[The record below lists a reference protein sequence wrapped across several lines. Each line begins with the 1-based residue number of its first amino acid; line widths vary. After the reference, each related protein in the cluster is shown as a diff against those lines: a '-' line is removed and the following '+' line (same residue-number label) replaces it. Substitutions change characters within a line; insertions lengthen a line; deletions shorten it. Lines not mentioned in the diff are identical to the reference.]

1 MKDEEILKTIEA
13 FSDYLQV
20 GDIVNYV
27 LRWLGWFLIVGLS
40 LVVDALEGVT
50 DAILGIKGFFNS
62 PEIQNFVDMLYP
74 LFVVLLAISF
84 LYIGY
89 MFIMNKQMN
98 RSQIIINIF
107 ITLSVLCLLSTGM
120 TKVDKFTDD
129 AIAVVKSEQK
139 GSLSDEIIKKNITD
153 IAVIDENKWK
163 KKEDMNPKNH
173 IPEKN
178 IRQIDITEKIDKD
191 FEFAKD
197 KKLSDEGQKILK
209 NKRVM
214 DGMGVASLAELKDG
228 WFDFFPEK
236 YYRWHW
242 NFWNIFFTLLIT
254 GLTLLL
260 VSIKLARLFYEL
272 AFNYL
277 LANIL
282 APADVAN
289 GQKLKAVL
297 SNILNIFV
305 ATIMIFLSLKLYLM
319 GTAFLHDKLNGVPYL
334 IALAAFSMAVLD
346 GPAVV
351 ERLFGIDIGL
361 KSSWGMLVGGFAL
374 GKGIGSLANS
384 KPMKSL
390 GNMIGK
396 GAKGAA
402 EGTGVAAAK
411 TASAAAMA
419 TGGVAGLI
427 SGLKKGNESE
437 NKESLQDQMKKADQ
451 KKANGNDLAKNE
463 KEKGNLNKGK
473 DKKNGGTPS
482 IQEDMKK
489 GGNENPG
496 GANGQE
502 SGTTSLQDEMKEAG
516 KSNGA
521 IEGNQ
526 TSGTVRQGAS
536 EGSQTPGTVRQ
547 GAIEGNQTPG
557 GVRQG
562 TSEGNQTSGGVRQE
576 VSEGVQTPGGVRQGA
591 NEGVQTPGGVRQGTS
606 EGSQTPGGVRQ
617 GASEGNQTSGTVRQ
631 GASEGSQTP
640 GTVRQGT
647 SEGSQTPGTVRQ
659 GASEGSQT
667 SRSVPS
673 GGSPAPV
680 EAPKSVSSGGSPAP
694 VEASRPVP
702 SGSSPASVET
712 PRSVPSG
719 GSPAPV
725 EASRS
730 VPSGSS
736 PASAD
741 IVTVTHS
748 SPIIPYE
755 SDKEVAAS
763 SSKETRTLGQYT
775 TDKVK
780 HTTSS
785 VKQKVRGVQERINT
799 SETVQNTKRFYQMGQ
814 NTGKSWRDI
823 VNKNKKNTDKK

>member
-107 ITLSVLCLLSTGM
+107 VTLSVLCLLSTGM

-153 IAVIDENKWK
+153 IAVIDQNGWK
-163 KKEDMNPKNH
+163 KKEDMNPKNN

-178 IRQIDITEKIDKD
+178 IRQIDITEKIDSD
-191 FEFAKD
+191 FKFTKD
-197 KKLSDEGQKILK
+197 KDLSDGGQKILQ

-214 DGMGVASLAELKDG
+214 DALGVASLAELKDG

-254 GLTLLL
+254 GATLLL

-297 SNILNIFV
+297 SNILNIFI
-305 ATIMIFLSLKLYLM
+305 ATIMIFLSLKLYIM

-361 KSSWGMLVGGFAL
+361 KSSWGMLAGGIAGGFAL
-374 GKGIGSLANS
+374 GKGIGALANS

-402 EGTGVAAAK
+402 EGTGVAAK
-411 TASAAAMA
+411 TAGAAAMA
-419 TGGVAGLI
+419 TGGGVAGLI

-451 KKANGNDLAKNE
+451 KKTQGNDVANKE
-463 KEKGNLNKGK
+463 KEKGNLNKEE

-482 IQEDMKK
+482 IQDDMKK
-489 GGNENPG
+489 EGNENPG
-496 GANGQE
+496 IANGQE

-516 KSNGA
+516 KANGA
-521 IEGNQ
+521 SEGSKIAGGVRQGASEGSQ
-526 TSGTVRQGAS
+526 TPGTVRQGAS

-547 GAIEGNQTPG
+547 GA
-557 GVRQG
+557 
-562 TSEGNQTSGGVRQE
+562 
-576 VSEGVQTPGGVRQGA
+576 
-591 NEGVQTPGGVRQGTS
+591 
-606 EGSQTPGGVRQ
+606 
-617 GASEGNQTSGTVRQ
+617 
-631 GASEGSQTP
+631 
-640 GTVRQGT
+640 
-647 SEGSQTPGTVRQ
+647 
-659 GASEGSQT
+659 SEGSQT
-667 SRSVPS
+667 SSPGPMETSRPVPS

-680 EAPKSVSSGGSPAP
+680 ETPRSVPSGSSPAP

-702 SGSSPASVET
+702 SGSSPGPMES
-712 PRSVPSG
+712 PRSVASG
-719 GSPAPV
+719 SSPAPV
-725 EASRS
+725 EASRPVPSGSRPGPMESPRS
-730 VPSGSS
+730 VASGSS
-736 PASAD
+736 PAPAD

-748 SPIIPYE
+748 SPSVPYE

-763 SSKETRTLGQYT
+763 SSHETRTLGQYA
-775 TDKVK
+775 TDTVK
-780 HTTSS
+780 KGYNSTTSS
-785 VKQKVRGVQERINT
+785 VKQTVRGVQERINN

-814 NTGKSWRDI
+814 NTGKGWRDI
-823 VNKNKKNTDKK
+823 VNKNKNNTDKK

>member
-1 MKDEEILKTIEA
+1 MVKDEEILKTIEA

-107 ITLSVLCLLSTGM
+107 VTLSVLCLLSTGM

-197 KKLSDEGQKILK
+197 KKLSDDGQEILK

-297 SNILNIFV
+297 SNILNIFI
-305 ATIMIFLSLKLYLM
+305 ATIMIFLSLKLYIM
-319 GTAFLHDKLNGVPYL
+319 GTTFLHDKLSGVPYL

-361 KSSWGMLVGGFAL
+361 KSSWGMLVGGYAL
-374 GKGIGSLANS
+374 GKGIAGLANS
-384 KPMKSL
+384 KPMKGL

-419 TGGVAGLI
+419 TGGMAGLI
-427 SGLKKGNESE
+427 SGLKNGNESE
-437 NKESLQDQMKKADQ
+437 NKDSLQDQMKKAGE
-451 KKANGNDLAKNE
+451 KKANGNDLGNKE
-463 KEKGNLNKGK
+463 KEKGNLNKEK

-496 GANGQE
+496 VANGQE

-516 KSNGA
+516 KANGTSA
-521 IEGNQ
+521 GNQ
-526 TSGTVRQGAS
+526 TPGGVRQGTNAGNQTPGGVRQGASEGSQTAGTVRQGAS
-536 EGSQTPGTVRQ
+536 EGSQT
-547 GAIEGNQTPG
+547 A
-557 GVRQG
+557 
-562 TSEGNQTSGGVRQE
+562 
-576 VSEGVQTPGGVRQGA
+576 
-591 NEGVQTPGGVRQGTS
+591 
-606 EGSQTPGGVRQ
+606 
-617 GASEGNQTSGTVRQ
+617 GTVRQ
-631 GASEGSQTP
+631 GASEGSQTA
-640 GTVRQGT
+640 
-647 SEGSQTPGTVRQ
+647 GTVRQ
-659 GASEGSQT
+659 GANEGGQT
-667 SRSVPS
+667 P
-673 GGSPAPV
+673 
-680 EAPKSVSSGGSPAP
+680 SPAP

-702 SGSSPASVET
+702 SGSNPAPVETPRPVPSGGSPAPVETPRPVPSGGSPAPVETPRSVSSGGSPAPVETPRPVPSGGSPAPVET

-719 GSPAPV
+719 G
-725 EASRS
+725 
-730 VPSGSS
+730 S

-763 SSKETRTLGQYT
+763 RSQETRTLGQYT

-780 HTTSS
+780 NTTSS
-785 VKQKVRGVQERINT
+785 VKQKVRGVQERIHN